1 MTDGVST
8 IGTDLKLGSDLPVP
22 VFASIDGITSING
35 FGTTRS
41 EIDVTT
47 LKDASKR
54 FRLGL
59 KDNGT
64 LQIESLYDPEVDQH
78 GEIRALNESGEKRTF
93 QLELS
98 DTAPATA
105 FEFDGYVSAW
115 ALKAEVDNVYRC
127 TYSIRITGDVTE
139 L

>member
-8 IGTDLKLGSDLPVP
+8 IGTDLKLGSDAPVP

-78 GEIRALNESGEKRTF
+78 GEIRALNESGDKRTF

-98 DTAPATA
+98 DLAPATV